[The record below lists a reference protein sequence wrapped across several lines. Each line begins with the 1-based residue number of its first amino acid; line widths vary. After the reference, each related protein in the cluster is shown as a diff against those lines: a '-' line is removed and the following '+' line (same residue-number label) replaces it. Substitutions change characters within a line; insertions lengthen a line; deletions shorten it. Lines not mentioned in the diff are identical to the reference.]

1 LENHVIKL
9 IKTVIVAVAIG
20 APLLANAADKI
31 AVVSL
36 DGAILQ
42 TEIAQEIMKKE
53 QENAV
58 FKDKASQ
65 LEKLSSELKELVENY
80 KRDEAVLS
88 PEQKLAQQQL
98 IQSKETEG
106 KALQKQLMNSQQQLR
121 MALVRN
127 NQQVVFA
134 AAQEVAKDEG
144 LDLLLNASAVLYMK
158 EVTDITA
165 KVTDKLNQQ
174 KAQADAAAKK

>member
-1 LENHVIKL
+1 MIRL
-9 IKTVIVAVAIG
+9 IKAVIVATAFSTS
-20 APLLANAADKI
+20 LLANAQDKI

-42 TEIAQEIMKKE
+42 TEVAQEIIKKE

-65 LEKLSSELKELVENY
+65 LENLSNELKELVENY

-88 PEQKLAQQQL
+88 AEQKLAQQQL

-106 KALQKQLMNSQQQLR
+106 KALQKQLVNAQQQLR
-121 MALVRN
+121 VALVRN
-127 NQQVVFA
+127 NQQIVFQ

-158 EVTDITA
+158 DINDITA
-165 KVTDKLNQQ
+165 KVTDKLNKQ
-174 KAQADAAAKK
+174 KEKADADAKK

>member
-1 LENHVIKL
+1 MIKL
-9 IKTVIVAVAIG
+9 IKTVIVAVAFS
-20 APLLANAADKI
+20 APLMANAQDKI

-42 TEIAQEIMKKE
+42 TEVAQELIKKE

-58 FKDKASQ
+58 FKDKAAQ
-65 LEKLSSELKELVENY
+65 LEKLSKELKELVENY

-98 IQSKETEG
+98 IKSKETEG
-106 KALQKQLMNSQQQLR
+106 KALQKQLVNAQQQLR
-121 MALVRN
+121 VALVRN
-127 NQQVVFA
+127 NQQIVFQ
-134 AAQEVAKDEG
+134 AAQDVAKDEG

-158 EVTDITA
+158 NINDITA

-174 KAQADAAAKK
+174 KDKAEADAKK